1 MTSPDAPRP
10 LDGRLR
16 PMAGGAGWLSS
27 LLPSPTVQNHAPN
40 LMPLGDGALGCAWFG
55 GTQEGM
61 ADISI
66 HFSRLARGAEAWS
79 TTTRLIDDPTRSEQ
93 NPILFNA
100 PDGRLW
106 LIYTSQKGGNQDTAV
121 VRFRTSLDSGTT
133 WSAPATLIGDAG
145 TFVRQPL
152 HVTPDGAWLLP
163 TFACRIRPGEK
174 WTGSDDTSA
183 VRISQD
189 QGRTWAAHPL
199 RRGCE
204 VGNQS
209 ASNQD
214 GVGAVHM
221 NILDAGGAGLVALF
235 RSRWADQIYRS
246 TSRDAGRTWT
256 PPAPTPLPN
265 NNSSLQATVLGDGR
279 IALVYNA
286 SSKLDATERR
296 AGLYDDIEDDGP
308 PPTAAAATPAGERTA
323 FWGAPRAPL
332 CLALSSDAGST
343 WSAPLTIDTS
353 DGYCL
358 TNNSRDG
365 LNRELSYPSI
375 KQTPDGRLHIAY
387 TYFRQAIKYV
397 SLPSP

>member
-1 MTSPDAPRP
+1 MSRMIQTKPLV

-16 PMAGGAGWLSS
+16 PVAGHPDWLSA
-27 LLPSPTVQNHAPN
+27 LLPSPAVQNHAAN
-40 LMPLGDGALGCAWFG
+40 LMSLGDGALGCVWFG

-66 HFSRLARGAEAWS
+66 HVSRLAAGAEAWS
-79 TTTRLIDDPTRSEQ
+79 ETVRLIDDPQRSEQ
-93 NPILFNA
+93 NPILFPA

-106 LIYTSQKGGNQDTAV
+106 LIYTSQQGGNQDTAV
-121 VRFRTSLDSGTT
+121 VRFRTSHDHGRT

-152 HVTPDGAWLLP
+152 HVTAEGCWLLP
-163 TFACRIRPGEK
+163 VFACTTRPGEK
-174 WTGSDDTSA
+174 WTGAADTSA
-183 VRISQD
+183 VLASRD
-189 QGRTWAAHPL
+189 QGATWSRHPVPGGL
-199 RRGCE
+199 
-204 VGNQS
+204 
-209 ASNQD
+209 
-214 GVGAVHM
+214 GAVHM
-221 NILDAGGAGLVALF
+221 NILAVDGQLVALF
-235 RSRWADQIYRS
+235 RSRWADHVYRCA
-246 TSRDAGRTWT
+246 SRDDGRTWSV
-256 PPAPTPLPN
+256 PAPAALPN
-265 NNSSLQATVLGDGR
+265 NNSSIQATVLGDGR

-286 SSKLDATERR
+286 SSRLDATERR

-308 PPTAAAATPAGERTA
+308 AQPTTATASAFTHGGAASTERTA

-332 CLALSSDAGST
+332 CLAFSADAGLT
-343 WSAPLTIDTS
+343 WGPPLVIDTS

-358 TNNSRDG
+358 TNNSRDK

-397 SLPSP
+397 SLPLPG